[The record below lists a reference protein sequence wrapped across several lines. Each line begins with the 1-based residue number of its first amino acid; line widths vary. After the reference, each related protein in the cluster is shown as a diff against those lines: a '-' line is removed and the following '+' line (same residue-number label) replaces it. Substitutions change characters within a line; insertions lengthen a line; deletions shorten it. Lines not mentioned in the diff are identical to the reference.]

1 MTDKQKPAEPLLVV
15 EAPNANKKW
24 GTVADQLDE
33 TMRQR
38 LLDFGKKVI

>member
-1 MTDKQKPAEPLLVV
+1 MTDKQQPAEPSAVV
-15 EAPNANKKW
+15 KAPNTNTKW

-38 LLDFGKKVI
+38 LLDFGKEIV

>member
-1 MTDKQKPAEPLLVV
+1 MSNKPADNGQEETPRTD
-15 EAPNANKKW
+15 NW

-38 LLDFGKKVI
+38 LLEFGKSIL